1 MSSKAL
7 ALPAGATITIFGG
20 SGFLGRHIVQALAR
34 QGYRMWVATRR
45 PNQAMFLRP
54 MGDVGQIELVQANI
68 RDDASVRD
76 ALMGAD
82 AVINLVGILYESGKQ
97 KFDSVQSEGAQR
109 VASLA
114 AEQGIRTFIQ
124 MSAIGADD
132 DSTSDYAVSKA
143 EGEAAVLKAIP
154 TAVILRP
161 SIVFGPEDDFFNRF
175 AALARISPFLPL
187 IGGGKTKFQP
197 VYVKDVAQA
206 VVEVLARGIEGKIF
220 ELGGPEVYSFR
231 DLMVLVLKTIRR
243 ERLLLPLPF
252 FAAKFQAFFLQLLPS
267 PLLTV
272 DQVELLKSDNVVSA
286 EAVSEARSLEDLG
299 IVPTSPEAVIGT
311 YLYRFRR
318 TGQYEQITAG

>member
-7 ALPAGATITIFGG
+7 ALPTGATITIFGG

-34 QGYRMWVATRR
+34 RGYRIRVAIRR

-54 MGDVGQIELVQANI
+54 MGDVGQIELFQANI
-68 RDDASVRD
+68 RDDASVRE
-76 ALMGAD
+76 AVTGAD
-82 AVINLVGILYESGKQ
+82 AVINLVGILYEGGKQ
-97 KFDSVQSEGAQR
+97 KFKAVQNEGAKR
-109 VASLA
+109 VADMA
-114 AEQGIRTFIQ
+114 AEQGIKTFIQ

-132 DSTSDYAVSKA
+132 ESASDYATSKA
-143 EGEAAVLKAIP
+143 AGEAAVLEAIP

-206 VVEVLARGIEGKIF
+206 VVEVLARGIEGKTF

-231 DLMVLVLKTIRR
+231 ELMALVLKTIRR

-252 FAAKFQAFFLQLLPS
+252 FMAKFQAYFLQLLPS

-272 DQVELLKSDNVVSA
+272 DQVKLLESDNVVSA
-286 EAVSEARSLEDLG
+286 QALSDACTIEDLG
-299 IVPTSPEAVIGT
+299 IVPTSPETVIGT